1 MKQKKENQ
9 REKEEIKMPSNEERR
24 ENLEKTLK
32 RWKEQNKKNSFEYIF
47 NETVRKI
54 KTVQMSQEIEDELR
68 ILTKDIYNA
77 GLSAGIREGMLD

>member
-1 MKQKKENQ
+1 
-9 REKEEIKMPSNEERR
+9 MPSNEERR

-47 NETVRKI
+47 NKTVQKI
-54 KTVQMSQEIEDELR
+54 KTVQMTPEIEDELR

-77 GLSAGIREGMLD
+77 GLSAGIREGILD